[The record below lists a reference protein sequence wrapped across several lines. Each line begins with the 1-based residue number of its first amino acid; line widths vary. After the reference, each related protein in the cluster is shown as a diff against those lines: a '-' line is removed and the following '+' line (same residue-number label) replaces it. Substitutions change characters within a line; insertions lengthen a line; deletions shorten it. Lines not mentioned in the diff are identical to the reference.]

1 MLAAGLDGSPLLNP
15 EVWFSESSFRP
26 VIAAAAATSWRDRAD
41 SFFLILKA
49 KRDFGANFA
58 RASWNLSVR
67 LLIDY
72 ERIREP

>member
-1 MLAAGLDGSPLLNP
+1 MLAAGLDSSPLFDR
-15 EVWFSESSFRP
+15 EAWFSESGFRA

-72 ERIREP
+72 DRIREP

>member
-1 MLAAGLDGSPLLNP
+1 VGSSLFESNVL
-15 EVWFSESSFRP
+15 FSESVFRA

-67 LLIDY
+67 LLIAY
-72 ERIREP
+72 EWIREP

>member
-1 MLAAGLDGSPLLNP
+1 M
-15 EVWFSESSFRP
+15 
-26 VIAAAAATSWRDRAD
+26 IAAAAATSWRDRAD

-72 ERIREP
+72 ERIRELWTLQDRSRNRLLCMPVDHMRG

>member
-1 MLAAGLDGSPLLNP
+1 MGSPLLSSDDF
-15 EVWFSESSFRP
+15 FSESVFRA

-41 SFFLILKA
+41 SFFFILKA